1 MNMGVNR
8 QGDAKETPEDASAPR
23 AAVCAWLRDE
33 SSLATSLVTIAVFTF
48 WGTSW
53 LADLTN
59 HLWFALML
67 AWLFTV
73 ILLSAFAVVRHA
85 EHLAMKLGE
94 PGGTLVLTLAVTG
107 IEVMMISAVMLS

>member
-8 QGDAKETPEDASAPR
+8 QGDAKETPEDTSAPR

-33 SSLATSLVTIAVFTF
+33 WSLATSLVTIAVFTF

-67 AWLFTV
+67 AWLFQNQRV
-73 ILLSAFAVVRHA
+73 AGCGPSPPVSCLFHA
-85 EHLAMKLGE
+85 HFRKIA
-94 PGGTLVLTLAVTG
+94 PCT
-107 IEVMMISAVMLS
+107 